1 MYEPKAIARSAW
13 RDSMME
19 LSAIYLIAVV
29 GCFHLLSSHW
39 LVAIVLAPVIM
50 GAALLAVILI
60 VESLYLLMVGIDRL
74 GSALGLRKS
83 PLS

>member
-1 MYEPKAIARSAW
+1 MYQPKAIARSAW

-19 LSAIYLIAVV
+19 LSAMYLVTVV
-29 GCFHLLSSHW
+29 ACVHLLSSHW
-39 LVAIVLAPVIM
+39 LVAMILAPVIM
-50 GAALLAVILI
+50 GGALLAVIML
-60 VESLYLLMVGIDRL
+60 VEMLYLFMVGIDRL